1 MIDMD
6 LNVKQNL
13 RSVYTFWDF
22 LGEVGGLYGI
32 LLVFGNFLVYIFNT
46 ISGSSLNMFLHAK
59 LFALERKEKY
69 RPQ

>member
-46 ISGSSLNMFLHAK
+46 IYGSSLNWFLYAK
-59 LFALERKEKY
+59 LFAFERKKEF
-69 RPQ
+69 RSQ